1 MSGERDVQIDIDC
14 CKYSA
19 CYRPNLMIHRVQGM
33 AFEIAMII
41 RSHVFRCDRRDTV
54 MNVLI
59 VRRMQ
64 AGS

>member
-33 AFEIAMII
+33 ASNIAMKII
-41 RSHVFRCDRRDTV
+41 YMYLVVTCVTP
-54 MNVLI
+54 
-59 VRRMQ
+59 
-64 AGS
+64 